1 MDKKNSFGFALKR
14 RPRRMILANSCLSL
28 HLSFVTP
35 AAQGGDLAQEYDQVR
50 KIALKDP
57 KVRAA
62 FDRANEKLNKRII
75 EIDPA
80 LKPFVEGQRD
90 GRKLKELASLP
101 HRPVS
106 GASHIVAKGE
116 TLTSI
121 AKRYKVSVKALT
133 KANHIAKEAT
143 LQVGQKLVIPCTR
156 RIVRLDCCRERF
168 ETWDCVKC
176 GWIA

>member
-1 MDKKNSFGFALKR
+1 MIHFFAKLLFGVCVFGF
-14 RPRRMILANSCLSL
+14 
-28 HLSFVTP
+28 VTIP

-80 LKPFVEGQRD
+80 LKPFVEGQR
-90 GRKLKELASLP
+90 KKPKELANFP
-101 HRPVS
+101 RRPVS

-121 AKRYKVSVKALT
+121 AKRYKVSVKTLT

-143 LQVGQKLVIPCTR
+143 LQVGQKLVIPSSPG
-156 RIVRLDCCRERF
+156 E
-168 ETWDCVKC
+168 
-176 GWIA
+176 

>member
-1 MDKKNSFGFALKR
+1 MIHFFAKLLFGVCIFGF
-14 RPRRMILANSCLSL
+14 
-28 HLSFVTP
+28 VTIP

-80 LKPFVEGQRD
+80 LKPFVEGQR
-90 GRKLKELASLP
+90 KKPKELANLP
-101 HRPVS
+101 RRPVS

-143 LQVGQKLVIPCTR
+143 LQVGQKLVIPSAPG
-156 RIVRLDCCRERF
+156 E
-168 ETWDCVKC
+168 
-176 GWIA
+176 